1 VLNNI
6 LLTRFLQSFTLCYI
20 ILWKILIV
28 VIIHEYG
35 REDPNHQKGVIRI
48 LENFGTDLYLRDLT
62 CYYTF
67 DLARGTRTACIK
79 FYAQE
84 FHAPHA
90 APDCNTSTFNSNG
103 GNGVE

>member
-35 REDPNHQKGVIRI
+35 REDPNRPKALLEFSKIPERICIYVILLVIIRSI
-48 LENFGTDLYLRDLT
+48 WHAERV
-62 CYYTF
+62 
-67 DLARGTRTACIK
+67 CIK
-79 FYAQE
+79 FYEQE
-84 FHAPHA
+84 FHAPYA
-90 APDCNTSTFNSNG
+90 APNCNTSTFNSNG